1 MSEGSHPPPRR
12 HKHGP
17 EEEFRALLQQHGVL
31 PPVRDLNDD
40 ERQRTDE
47 AAREALRRIVADAPT
62 SSRNQSSAGA
72 PRRTTRARRGVGR
85 SVGVLAAAALVIGAV
100 IFAAPEHQ
108 TPTPGPPV
116 PVAATP
122 AMVSFTLA
130 SNTQA
135 PLHGRPATRTLER
148 LAHRARQSHGS
159 GSGAYQLVSTE
170 TWHLARNAVS
180 AWTDRFIPTITKRY
194 LQPNGVVSTVRRNGP
209 ALDKNG
215 RLLASIGA
223 GGHETNT
230 RVPPAQVYYPETL
243 PTSSSQLTKR
253 LAPSRRCHSVAACLA
268 DKVISLHQDWVVSS
282 KLEATLWV
290 ALARTDEAEY
300 LGTSS
305 DRLGRPAAAFVTPSV
320 TSGDQT
326 VLLLSPKTGR
336 LLSAETVR
344 VGNQRGSEV
353 AVKIPG
359 VIRFVVFVSSE
370 RMPSLVRP
378 MDGTDTSRPPRVS

>member
-1 MSEGSHPPPRR
+1 M
-12 HKHGP
+12 
-17 EEEFRALLQQHGVL
+17 
-31 PPVRDLNDD
+31 
-40 ERQRTDE
+40 
-47 AAREALRRIVADAPT
+47 
-62 SSRNQSSAGA
+62 
-72 PRRTTRARRGVGR
+72 
-85 SVGVLAAAALVIGAV
+85 
-100 IFAAPEHQ
+100 
-108 TPTPGPPV
+108 
-116 PVAATP
+116 
-122 AMVSFTLA
+122 
-130 SNTQA
+130 
-135 PLHGRPATRTLER
+135 
-148 LAHRARQSHGS
+148 
-159 GSGAYQLVSTE
+159 
-170 TWHLARNAVS
+170 
-180 AWTDRFIPTITKRY
+180 
-194 LQPNGVVSTVRRNGP
+194 
-209 ALDKNG
+209 
-215 RLLASIGA
+215 
-223 GGHETNT
+223 
-230 RVPPAQVYYPETL
+230 
-243 PTSSSQLTKR
+243 
-253 LAPSRRCHSVAACLA
+253 
-268 DKVISLHQDWVVSS
+268 SS